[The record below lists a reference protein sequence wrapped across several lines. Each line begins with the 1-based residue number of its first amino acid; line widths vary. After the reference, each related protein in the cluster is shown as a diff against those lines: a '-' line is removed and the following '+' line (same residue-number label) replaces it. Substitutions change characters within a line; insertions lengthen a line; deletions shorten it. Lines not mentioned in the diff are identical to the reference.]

1 MTNEELA
8 IKIDNLSDIV
18 ANLAKTMD
26 ERFKQI
32 NKRFEKVDER
42 FEQINHR
49 FELIDERFE
58 QVDERFEQIDRR
70 FKQVD
75 ERFEQIDRRFKQV
88 DERFEQI
95 NHRFEL
101 IDERFEQINERFRQ
115 VDERFEQID
124 EQLADIRK
132 DHKTLVDIVK
142 DMDLAADERFQ
153 ELKAGQAELAAN
165 QESLRADLAVVRRE
179 LYHESGSREMVDDTL
194 YNSLDKRLRRVE
206 AKFPDLASSQAA

>member
-32 NKRFEKVDER
+32 DQRFK
-42 FEQINHR
+42 QI
-49 FELIDERFE
+49 
-58 QVDERFEQIDRR
+58 DERFEQIDRR
-70 FKQVD
+70 F
-75 ERFEQIDRRFKQV
+75 E
-88 DERFEQI
+88 
-95 NHRFEL
+95 
-101 IDERFEQINERFRQ
+101 Q

-206 AKFPDLASSQAA
+206 AKFTDLASSQAA

>member
-8 IKIDNLSDIV
+8 IKIDSLSDIV

-32 NKRFEKVDER
+32 DQRFK
-42 FEQINHR
+42 QI
-49 FELIDERFE
+49 
-58 QVDERFEQIDRR
+58 DERFEQIDRR
-70 FKQVD
+70 F
-75 ERFEQIDRRFKQV
+75 
-88 DERFEQI
+88 
-95 NHRFEL
+95 EL
-101 IDERFEQINERFRQ
+101 I
-115 VDERFEQID
+115 DERFEQID

-179 LYHESGSREMVDDTL
+179 LYHESGSRELVDDTL
-194 YNSLDKRLRRVE
+194 YGSLDKRLRRLE

>member
-8 IKIDNLSDIV
+8 IKIDSLSDIV

-32 NKRFEKVDER
+32 
-42 FEQINHR
+42 
-49 FELIDERFE
+49 
-58 QVDERFEQIDRR
+58 
-70 FKQVD
+70 
-75 ERFEQIDRRFKQV
+75 
-88 DERFEQI
+88 
-95 NHRFEL
+95 
-101 IDERFEQINERFRQ
+101 
-115 VDERFEQID
+115 DERFEQID

-206 AKFPDLASSQAA
+206 AKFPDLASSQAVWYLAERQGFEPWVRLLAHTRSRRAPSTTRSPLLRLQFYQKTPEIWITLYSAPD

>member
-32 NKRFEKVDER
+32 DQRFK
-42 FEQINHR
+42 QI
-49 FELIDERFE
+49 
-58 QVDERFEQIDRR
+58 DERFEQIDRR
-70 FKQVD
+70 FEQVD
-75 ERFEQIDRRFKQV
+75 ERS
-88 DERFEQI
+88 
-95 NHRFEL
+95 
-101 IDERFEQINERFRQ
+101 
-115 VDERFEQID
+115 EQID

>member
-8 IKIDNLSDIV
+8 IKIDSLSDIV

-32 NKRFEKVDER
+32 DKRFEKVDER
-42 FEQINHR
+42 FEQI
-49 FELIDERFE
+49 D
-58 QVDERFEQIDRR
+58 QR

-75 ERFEQIDRRFKQV
+75 ERFEQIDRRF
-88 DERFEQI
+88 E
-95 NHRFEL
+95 
-101 IDERFEQINERFRQ
+101 Q

-153 ELKAGQAELAAN
+153 ELKAGQAELVAN

>member
-32 NKRFEKVDER
+32 DQRFK
-42 FEQINHR
+42 Q
-49 FELIDERFE
+49 IDERFK
-58 QVDERFEQIDRR
+58 QIDQRFE
-70 FKQVD
+70 
-75 ERFEQIDRRFKQV
+75 
-88 DERFEQI
+88 
-95 NHRFEL
+95 
-101 IDERFEQINERFRQ
+101 Q

>member
-26 ERFKQI
+26 ERF
-32 NKRFEKVDER
+32 
-42 FEQINHR
+42 
-49 FELIDERFE
+49 
-58 QVDERFEQIDRR
+58 EQIDQR
-70 FKQVD
+70 FKQ
-75 ERFEQIDRRFKQV
+75 IDQRFKQI
-88 DERFEQI
+88 DQRFKQI
-95 NHRFEL
+95 
-101 IDERFEQINERFRQ
+101 
-115 VDERFEQID
+115 DERFEQID

-142 DMDLAADERFQ
+142 DIDLAADERFQ
-153 ELKAGQAELAAN
+153 ELKAGQAELAAS

>member
-32 NKRFEKVDER
+32 D
-42 FEQINHR
+42 Q
-49 FELIDERFE
+49 
-58 QVDERFEQIDRR
+58 R
-70 FKQVD
+70 FKQ
-75 ERFEQIDRRFKQV
+75 ID
-88 DERFEQI
+88 
-95 NHRFEL
+95 
-101 IDERFEQINERFRQ
+101 ERFRQ

-206 AKFPDLASSQAA
+206 AKFPDLASSQAV

>member
-26 ERFKQI
+26 ERFEQIDQRFKQI
-32 NKRFEKVDER
+32 
-42 FEQINHR
+42 
-49 FELIDERFE
+49 
-58 QVDERFEQIDRR
+58 DERFEQIDQR
-70 FKQVD
+70 FKQ
-75 ERFEQIDRRFKQV
+75 I
-88 DERFEQI
+88 
-95 NHRFEL
+95 
-101 IDERFEQINERFRQ
+101 
-115 VDERFEQID
+115 DERFEQID

-153 ELKAGQAELAAN
+153 ELKAGQAELAAS

>member
-18 ANLAKTMD
+18 ANLAKTLD

-32 NKRFEKVDER
+32 DQRFK
-42 FEQINHR
+42 QI
-49 FELIDERFE
+49 
-58 QVDERFEQIDRR
+58 DERFEQIDRR
-70 FKQVD
+70 FEQVD
-75 ERFEQIDRRFKQV
+75 QRFEQID
-88 DERFEQI
+88 
-95 NHRFEL
+95 
-101 IDERFEQINERFRQ
+101 ERFRQ

-153 ELKAGQAELAAN
+153 ELKAGQAELAAS

>member
-32 NKRFEKVDER
+32 D
-42 FEQINHR
+42 Q
-49 FELIDERFE
+49 
-58 QVDERFEQIDRR
+58 R
-70 FKQVD
+70 FKQID
-75 ERFEQIDRRFKQV
+75 EHFEQIDRRFKQV

-95 NHRFEL
+95 NHRFKQ
-101 IDERFEQINERFRQ
+101 IDERFEQIDQRFEQIDRRFEQ

>member
-8 IKIDNLSDIV
+8 IKIDSLSDIV

-32 NKRFEKVDER
+32 DQRFK
-42 FEQINHR
+42 QI
-49 FELIDERFE
+49 
-58 QVDERFEQIDRR
+58 DERFEQIDRR
-70 FKQVD
+70 F
-75 ERFEQIDRRFKQV
+75 
-88 DERFEQI
+88 
-95 NHRFEL
+95 EL
-101 IDERFEQINERFRQ
+101 I
-115 VDERFEQID
+115 DERFEQID

-132 DHKTLVDIVK
+132 DDKTLVDIVK

-153 ELKAGQAELAAN
+153 QLKAGQAELAAN

>member
-32 NKRFEKVDER
+32 DKRFEQIDQRFKQIDER
-42 FEQINHR
+42 FEQIDR
-49 FELIDERFE
+49 RFE
-58 QVDERFEQIDRR
+58 QVDERFEQID
-70 FKQVD
+70 
-75 ERFEQIDRRFKQV
+75 EQF
-88 DERFEQI
+88 
-95 NHRFEL
+95 
-101 IDERFEQINERFRQ
+101 
-115 VDERFEQID
+115 
-124 EQLADIRK
+124 ADIRK

-142 DMDLAADERFQ
+142 DIDLAAYERFQ

>member
-32 NKRFEKVDER
+32 DKRFEK
-42 FEQINHR
+42 
-49 FELIDERFE
+49 
-58 QVDERFEQIDRR
+58 
-70 FKQVD
+70 
-75 ERFEQIDRRFKQV
+75 V

-179 LYHESGSREMVDDTL
+179 LYHESGSREMVDDKL

>member
-32 NKRFEKVDER
+32 DKRFEK
-42 FEQINHR
+42 
-49 FELIDERFE
+49 
-58 QVDERFEQIDRR
+58 
-70 FKQVD
+70 
-75 ERFEQIDRRFKQV
+75 V

-132 DHKTLVDIVK
+132 DHKTLADIVK

-153 ELKAGQAELAAN
+153 ELKAGQAELAAS

>member
-1 MTNEELA
+1 MTNEDLA
-8 IKIDNLSDIV
+8 IKIDSLSDIV

-26 ERFKQI
+26 ERFEQIDQRFKQI
-32 NKRFEKVDER
+32 DER
-42 FEQINHR
+42 FEQIDRR
-49 FELIDERFE
+49 FEQVDQRFKQIDERFR

-70 FKQVD
+70 F
-75 ERFEQIDRRFKQV
+75 E
-88 DERFEQI
+88 
-95 NHRFEL
+95 
-101 IDERFEQINERFRQ
+101 Q

>member
-18 ANLAKTMD
+18 ANLVKTMD

-32 NKRFEKVDER
+32 
-42 FEQINHR
+42 
-49 FELIDERFE
+49 
-58 QVDERFEQIDRR
+58 
-70 FKQVD
+70 
-75 ERFEQIDRRFKQV
+75 
-88 DERFEQI
+88 
-95 NHRFEL
+95 
-101 IDERFEQINERFRQ
+101 
-115 VDERFEQID
+115 DERFEQID

-153 ELKAGQAELAAN
+153 ELKAGQAELAAS

>member
-8 IKIDNLSDIV
+8 IKIDNLSNIV
-18 ANLAKTMD
+18 VNLAKTMD

-32 NKRFEKVDER
+32 DQRFK
-42 FEQINHR
+42 QI
-49 FELIDERFE
+49 
-58 QVDERFEQIDRR
+58 DERFEQIDRR
-70 FKQVD
+70 F
-75 ERFEQIDRRFKQV
+75 E
-88 DERFEQI
+88 
-95 NHRFEL
+95 
-101 IDERFEQINERFRQ
+101 Q

-179 LYHESGSREMVDDTL
+179 LYHESGGSREMVDDTL

-206 AKFPDLASSQAA
+206 AKFPDLASSQAV

>member
-8 IKIDNLSDIV
+8 IKIENLSDIV

-32 NKRFEKVDER
+32 DQRFKQIDQR
-42 FEQINHR
+42 FKQI
-49 FELIDERFE
+49 
-58 QVDERFEQIDRR
+58 DERFEQIDR
-70 FKQVD
+70 
-75 ERFEQIDRRFKQV
+75 
-88 DERFEQI
+88 
-95 NHRFEL
+95 RFEL
-101 IDERFEQINERFRQ
+101 IDERFEQI
-115 VDERFEQID
+115 D
-124 EQLADIRK
+124 EQLTDIRK

-153 ELKAGQAELAAN
+153 ELKAGQAELVAN

>member
-32 NKRFEKVDER
+32 DQRFKQIDER
-42 FEQINHR
+42 FEQIDQR
-49 FELIDERFE
+49 FKQI
-58 QVDERFEQIDRR
+58 DERFEQIDRR
-70 FKQVD
+70 F
-75 ERFEQIDRRFKQV
+75 
-88 DERFEQI
+88 
-95 NHRFEL
+95 EL
-101 IDERFEQINERFRQ
+101 IDECFEQINERFRQ

>member
-32 NKRFEKVDER
+32 DQRFK
-42 FEQINHR
+42 Q
-49 FELIDERFE
+49 IDERCE
-58 QVDERFEQIDRR
+58 QIDQRFKQIDERFEQIDR
-70 FKQVD
+70 
-75 ERFEQIDRRFKQV
+75 
-88 DERFEQI
+88 
-95 NHRFEL
+95 RFEL

>member
-32 NKRFEKVDER
+32 DQRFKQIDER
-42 FEQINHR
+42 FEQIDQR
-49 FELIDERFE
+49 FKQI
-58 QVDERFEQIDRR
+58 DERFEQIDRR
-70 FKQVD
+70 F
-75 ERFEQIDRRFKQV
+75 E
-88 DERFEQI
+88 
-95 NHRFEL
+95 
-101 IDERFEQINERFRQ
+101 Q

-206 AKFPDLASSQAA
+206 AKFPDLASSSQAA

>member
-32 NKRFEKVDER
+32 DQRFK
-42 FEQINHR
+42 QI
-49 FELIDERFE
+49 
-58 QVDERFEQIDRR
+58 DERFEQIDR
-70 FKQVD
+70 
-75 ERFEQIDRRFKQV
+75 
-88 DERFEQI
+88 
-95 NHRFEL
+95 RFEL

-153 ELKAGQAELAAN
+153 ELKAGKAELAAN

>member
-32 NKRFEKVDER
+32 DKRFEQVDQR
-42 FEQINHR
+42 FKQ
-49 FELIDERFE
+49 IDERFR

-70 FKQVD
+70 F
-75 ERFEQIDRRFKQV
+75 E
-88 DERFEQI
+88 
-95 NHRFEL
+95 
-101 IDERFEQINERFRQ
+101 Q

-153 ELKAGQAELAAN
+153 ELKAGQAELAAS
-165 QESLRADLAVVRRE
+165 QESLWADLAVVRRE

-194 YNSLDKRLRRVE
+194 YSSLDKRLRRVE
-206 AKFPDLASSQAA
+206 AKFPDLASSQASLAVPLKIRLLFSSPTLVLNKCKR

>member
-32 NKRFEKVDER
+32 DKR
-42 FEQINHR
+42 FEQIDQR
-49 FELIDERFE
+49 FKQI
-58 QVDERFEQIDRR
+58 DERFEQIDQR
-70 FKQVD
+70 FKQID
-75 ERFEQIDRRFKQV
+75 ERFEQIDERFKQI
-88 DERFEQI
+88 DQRFKQ
-95 NHRFEL
+95 
-101 IDERFEQINERFRQ
+101 IDERFEQIDQRFEQ

-153 ELKAGQAELAAN
+153 ELKAGQAELATN

-206 AKFPDLASSQAA
+206 AQFPDLASSQAA

>member
-32 NKRFEKVDER
+32 DQRFK
-42 FEQINHR
+42 QI
-49 FELIDERFE
+49 
-58 QVDERFEQIDRR
+58 DERFEQIDRR
-70 FKQVD
+70 FEQVD
-75 ERFEQIDRRFKQV
+75 QRFEQID
-88 DERFEQI
+88 
-95 NHRFEL
+95 
-101 IDERFEQINERFRQ
+101 ERFRQ

>member
-32 NKRFEKVDER
+32 DQRFKQIDER
-42 FEQINHR
+42 FEQIDQR
-49 FELIDERFE
+49 FKQI
-58 QVDERFEQIDRR
+58 DERFEQIDRR
-70 FKQVD
+70 F
-75 ERFEQIDRRFKQV
+75 E
-88 DERFEQI
+88 
-95 NHRFEL
+95 
-101 IDERFEQINERFRQ
+101 Q

-132 DHKTLVDIVK
+132 DHKTLVDVVK

-153 ELKAGQAELAAN
+153 ELKAGQAELAAS

>member
-1 MTNEELA
+1 MTNQELA

-32 NKRFEKVDER
+32 D
-42 FEQINHR
+42 Q
-49 FELIDERFE
+49 
-58 QVDERFEQIDRR
+58 R
-70 FKQVD
+70 FKQ
-75 ERFEQIDRRFKQV
+75 ID
-88 DERFEQI
+88 
-95 NHRFEL
+95 
-101 IDERFEQINERFRQ
+101 ERFRQ

-179 LYHESGSREMVDDTL
+179 LYHGSGSREMVDDTL

>member
-8 IKIDNLSDIV
+8 IKIDSLSDIV

-32 NKRFEKVDER
+32 DQRFK
-42 FEQINHR
+42 QI
-49 FELIDERFE
+49 
-58 QVDERFEQIDRR
+58 DERFEQIDRR
-70 FKQVD
+70 F
-75 ERFEQIDRRFKQV
+75 
-88 DERFEQI
+88 
-95 NHRFEL
+95 EL
-101 IDERFEQINERFRQ
+101 I
-115 VDERFEQID
+115 DERFEQID

-194 YNSLDKRLRRVE
+194 YNSLDKRLRRAE

>member
-32 NKRFEKVDER
+32 DQRFK
-42 FEQINHR
+42 QI
-49 FELIDERFE
+49 
-58 QVDERFEQIDRR
+58 DERFEQIDQR
-70 FKQVD
+70 FKQ
-75 ERFEQIDRRFKQV
+75 I
-88 DERFEQI
+88 
-95 NHRFEL
+95 
-101 IDERFEQINERFRQ
+101 
-115 VDERFEQID
+115 DERFEQID

-142 DMDLAADERFQ
+142 DIDLAADERFQ
-153 ELKAGQAELAAN
+153 ELKAGQAELAAS

>member
-32 NKRFEKVDER
+32 DQRFKQIDEC
-42 FEQINHR
+42 FEQIDQR
-49 FELIDERFE
+49 FKQI
-58 QVDERFEQIDRR
+58 DERFEQIDR
-70 FKQVD
+70 
-75 ERFEQIDRRFKQV
+75 
-88 DERFEQI
+88 
-95 NHRFEL
+95 RFEL

>member
-32 NKRFEKVDER
+32 DQRFKQIDER

-49 FELIDERFE
+49 FKQI
-58 QVDERFEQIDRR
+58 DERFEQIDRR
-70 FKQVD
+70 FEQVDQRFKQIDERFRQVD
-75 ERFEQIDRRFKQV
+75 ERFEQIDQK
-88 DERFEQI
+88 FE
-95 NHRFEL
+95 
-101 IDERFEQINERFRQ
+101 Q

-165 QESLRADLAVVRRE
+165 QENLRADLAVVRRE

>member
-32 NKRFEKVDER
+32 DQRFK
-42 FEQINHR
+42 Q
-49 FELIDERFE
+49 IDERFK
-58 QVDERFEQIDRR
+58 QIDRR
-70 FKQVD
+70 F
-75 ERFEQIDRRFKQV
+75 E
-88 DERFEQI
+88 
-95 NHRFEL
+95 
-101 IDERFEQINERFRQ
+101 Q

-132 DHKTLVDIVK
+132 DHKILVDIVK

-206 AKFPDLASSQAA
+206 AKFPDLASSQAV

>member
-32 NKRFEKVDER
+32 DQRFK
-42 FEQINHR
+42 QI
-49 FELIDERFE
+49 
-58 QVDERFEQIDRR
+58 DERFEQIDRR
-70 FKQVD
+70 FEQVDQRFKQIDERFRQVD
-75 ERFEQIDRRFKQV
+75 ECFEQIDRRF
-88 DERFEQI
+88 E
-95 NHRFEL
+95 
-101 IDERFEQINERFRQ
+101 Q